1 MEYIKVDSDSTFTC
15 SELVY
20 TDCCIVQLANPR
32 NYAGASVLMATD
44 IRTTCPYFTKV
55 DADTATH
62 FAKARNV
69 SVGVENPLQGVIDCI
84 DEAAG

>member
-44 IRTTCPYFTKV
+44 IRTPCPYFTKV
-55 DADTATH
+55 DADTAAH
-62 FAKARNV
+62 FAKARYV
-69 SVGVENPLQGVIDCI
+69 CI
-84 DEAAG
+84 RVKDTL